1 MGRGIGVG
9 VLDSWLTYDPTI
21 SGHNLSNG
29 FTVLTE
35 SKGFP
40 GPVHMWFLINV
51 GFRDETKETENN
63 LWLGISLRD
72 FPS

>member
-9 VLDSWLTYDPTI
+9 VLGSWLTYDPII

-35 SKGFP
+35 SEGFP
-40 GPVHMWFLINV
+40 GPVHM
-51 GFRDETKETENN
+51 
-63 LWLGISLRD
+63 
-72 FPS
+72 

>member
-9 VLDSWLTYDPTI
+9 VLGSWLTYDPTI

-35 SKGFP
+35 SEGFP

-51 GFRDETKETENN
+51 GLRDETKETENN

>member
-9 VLDSWLTYDPTI
+9 VLGSWLTYDHTI

-35 SKGFP
+35 SEGFP
-40 GPVHMWFLINV
+40 GPVHMGFLINV
-51 GFRDETKETENN
+51 GLRDENKETENN

-72 FPS
+72 FPN